1 MPETRVVLVGPK
13 NEGNIG
19 AVARAMKNFGVSTLV
34 LVDPCPVGDEAY
46 KRAMHGAD
54 VLARART
61 VGSLDEA
68 LDDADLIVGT
78 TGITTKS
85 EKRFRRISVTPRD
98 FAARVA
104 AMDGTLAILFGRE
117 DFGLLEDEL
126 ERCDILVSI
135 PAADRY
141 PVLNISHAVAIVLY
155 EMFEGGEAHG
165 PREASGAE
173 KEHLHAA
180 FRELLAATNY
190 PAHLRGRTQIM
201 FRRLIGRAVPSKWEF
216 HTLMGVLTRATKT
229 IRRAKK

>member
-1 MPETRVVLVGPK
+1 
-13 NEGNIG
+13 
-19 AVARAMKNFGVSTLV
+19 
-34 LVDPCPVGDEAY
+34 
-46 KRAMHGAD
+46 
-54 VLARART
+54 
-61 VGSLDEA
+61 
-68 LDDADLIVGT
+68 
-78 TGITTKS
+78 
-85 EKRFRRISVTPRD
+85 
-98 FAARVA
+98 
-104 AMDGTLAILFGRE
+104 MDGTLAILFGRE
-117 DFGLLEDEL
+117 DFGLLENEL

-190 PAHLRGRTQIM
+190 RAHLRGRTQIM

-229 IRRAKK
+229 IRRGKK